1 MKRLSE
7 LETRRRALL
16 ARCEAQREELA
27 WRIAQLSPR
36 RWTRALLGGLNAG
49 VSSAARQPGRHPLA
63 WILAVAAL
71 LLFRRPRDA
80 LSLLT
85 KARGALSILTGAAQV
100 MSVVGGL
107 RRRRSRGPATP
118 AELREGP

>member
-27 WRIAQLSPR
+27 WRIARLGPR
-36 RWTRALLGGLNAG
+36 RWTRALMGGLNAG
-49 VSSAARQPGRHPLA
+49 VSSAREHGRHPLA

-118 AELREGP
+118 AELREEP